1 MTTFVIGDKAIMNY
15 KNANDIL
22 PQHLV
27 DEIQKYASGEIIYIP
42 KPKGNHLKWGERS
55 GGREYIK
62 ARNIK
67 IKQQF
72 NNGDNILSLS
82 KSYHLSLDSI
92 KKIVYTK

>member
-1 MTTFVIGDKAIMNY
+1 MNY

-42 KPKGNHLKWGERS
+42 KPRSSHLKWGERS

-72 NNGDNILSLS
+72 NNGNDILSLS
-82 KSYHLSLDSI
+82 KRYHLSIDSI